1 MGSWADLRKTGSRI
15 VMPAAGTNRAFDG
28 GAAFPGAPGAVG
40 SRRRGRHAPRREDAA
55 MTPIRLAFC
64 LAAALAA
71 APALAGDAAW
81 DDIRR
86 MAFGDRAVA
95 DEAGFVTLEAPA
107 RAHDASIVPIE
118 IIVAPPLGRVA
129 TRLTL
134 LIDENPAPVA
144 AEFAFGPAAGREIF
158 LATRVRVDAYS
169 QVRAVVELDDGTLH
183 QAARL
188 VKASGGCAAPASKDA
203 VAALQGLGEL
213 RFRVFE
219 GGTPGRGEAQ
229 VLVKHPNH
237 SGFAVDQ
244 VTLLPVP
251 PHFVD
256 ELEVREG
263 DALVFR
269 MTGGIS
275 LSENPSVR
283 FSFAPNGADSF
294 SISAGDTKG
303 GAFAHSFPAT
313 PGA

>member
-1 MGSWADLRKTGSRI
+1 
-15 VMPAAGTNRAFDG
+15 
-28 GAAFPGAPGAVG
+28 
-40 SRRRGRHAPRREDAA
+40 
-55 MTPIRLAFC
+55 MTPIRLALC
-64 LAAALAA
+64 LVAALAA
-71 APALAGDAAW
+71 APVGAGEAAW
-81 DDIRR
+81 DDVRR

-118 IIVAPPLGRVA
+118 ITVTPPLGRVA

-144 AEFAFGPAAGREIF
+144 AEFAFGPAAGREI
-158 LATRVRVDAYS
+158 LIATRVRVDAYGH
-169 QVRAVVELDDGTLH
+169 VRAVVELDDGTLH
-183 QAARL
+183 QAARF
-188 VKASGGCAAPASKDA
+188 VKASGGCASPASKDPA
-203 VAALQGLGEL
+203 AALAGLGDL
-213 RFRVFE
+213 RFRVFA

-229 VLVKHPNH
+229 VLVRHPNH

-244 VTLLPVP
+244 VTLLTVP

-263 DALVFR
+263 DSLVFR

-283 FSFAPNGADSF
+283 FSYAPTGAETF
-294 SISAGDTKG
+294 SVSAGDTEG
-303 GAFAHSFPAT
+303 GVFAATFPAV

>member
-1 MGSWADLRKTGSRI
+1 VGRSAENRLEDRDAGGGHQRAAWTEAPLFRTRRARYGDREG
-15 VMPAAGTNRAFDG
+15 AGTRPDG
-28 GAAFPGAPGAVG
+28 
-40 SRRRGRHAPRREDAA
+40 RNAA
-55 MTPIRLAFC
+55 MTPTRLALC
-64 LAAALAA
+64 LAAALAT
-71 APALAGDAAW
+71 APALAGEAAW

-95 DEAGFVTLEAPA
+95 DEAAFVTIAAPD
-107 RAHDASIVPIE
+107 RAHDAAFVPVE
-118 IIVAPPLGRVA
+118 IRVEPPLGRIA
-129 TRLTL
+129 TKLTL
-134 LIDENPAPVA
+134 LVDENPAPVA
-144 AEFAFGPAAGREIF
+144 AEFAFGPAAGREIY
-158 LATRVRVDAYS
+158 LGTRLRVDAYS
-169 QVRAVVELDDGTLH
+169 HVRAVVELDDGTLH

-203 VAALQGLGEL
+203 VAAAEGLGKL

-229 VLVKHPNH
+229 LMVKHPNH

-244 VTLLPVP
+244 VTLLTVP

-256 ELEVREG
+256 EIEVREG

-275 LSENPSVR
+275 LSENPAIR
-283 FSFAPNGADSF
+283 FSFAPTGAATF
-294 SISAGDTKG
+294 EVRAGDTKG
-303 GAFAHSFPAT
+303 GVFAETFAAT